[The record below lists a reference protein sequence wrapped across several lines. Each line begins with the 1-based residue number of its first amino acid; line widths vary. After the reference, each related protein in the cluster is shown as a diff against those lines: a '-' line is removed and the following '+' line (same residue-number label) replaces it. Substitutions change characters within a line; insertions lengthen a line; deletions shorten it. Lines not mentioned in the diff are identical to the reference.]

1 MGGLIV
7 FSVGVHIFLLFRIA
21 AIYHSNALAS
31 IELTLED
38 VSRPVERSIPRPP
51 RRLKTPPLIR
61 DTKPPKAEERP
72 IPPLKPLRMEPVAS
86 VVATGPVERIT
97 VPRVPDMSPPSVA
110 AWHPEAAAEPATAPM
125 APPIVAP
132 SAPVATRAGY
142 FALVREAIER
152 KKEYPEVAR
161 TARIEGRVTVAFVIR
176 ADGNVRD
183 VGIVTKSRSRYLN
196 EAAVNAVKGAAPFPR
211 PPKSLFNGAI
221 KLKVVIV
228 FELR

>member
-1 MGGLIV
+1 M
-7 FSVGVHIFLLFRIA
+7 
-21 AIYHSNALAS
+21 YHSNALAS

-38 VSRPVERSIPRPP
+38 VSVSRPVERRIPRPP

-86 VVATGPVERIT
+86 VASPEPVERIT
-97 VPRVPDMSPPSVA
+97 MPRVSDTAPPSVA
-110 AWHPEAAAEPATAPM
+110 AWHPEPAAEPAPAPTV
-125 APPIVAP
+125 APPMVAP
-132 SAPVATRAGY
+132 SAPVATRVGY

-161 TARIEGRVTVAFVIR
+161 TARIEGRVTVAFVIET
-176 ADGNVRD
+176 DGTVRD
-183 VGIVTKSRSRYLN
+183 VEIVAKSRSRYLN

-211 PPKSLFNGAI
+211 PPKSLFEGSI